1 MLNEM
6 QDKLMAIYDRDNY
19 TCQRC
24 KQPASQ
30 IAHRIA
36 KSQSNRK
43 MLIKFYNIDK
53 KDVDKIIHHEL
64 NMVAVCGLKCNDSY
78 NIGFNR
84 IAVDKLIKEILQEL
98 KNDTN

>member
-1 MLNEM
+1 M

-24 KQPASQ
+24 QQPASQ

-36 KSQSNRK
+36 KTKSNIN
-43 MLIKFYNIDK
+43 MLIKFWGVDK
-53 KDVDKIIHHEL
+53 KEAEKIIHHEL
-64 NMVAVCGLKCNDSY
+64 NLVAVCGLKCNDSY

-84 IAVDKLIKEILQEL
+84 IATDKLIKEILEDL
-98 KNDTN
+98 K